1 MFGLGFTE
9 ILLIIVVAILFLGP
23 DKLPGA
29 MVDVAKFF
37 RNVKQTI
44 GTVKDSIEEEMH
56 VSDIKN
62 EVLSYKKELLNAGE
76 NLKKSTGMAEMG
88 AQLTK
93 LNDDITLHDEPAP
106 KSQMKKTEPEAVT
119 FEKKPKLEN
128 TDV

>member
-9 ILLIIVVAILFLGP
+9 ILLIIVVAIIFLGP
-23 DKLPGA
+23 DKLPST

-37 RNVKQTI
+37 RNVKRTI

-62 EVLSYKKELLNAGE
+62 EVLSYKNELLNANE
-76 NLKKSTGMAEMG
+76 NLKKSTGISEMKT
-88 AQLTK
+88 QITN
-93 LNDDITLHDEPAP
+93 LNNEISKDDAPSLEKKIVEPQDITF
-106 KSQMKKTEPEAVT
+106 Q
-119 FEKKPKLEN
+119 KKPKVEN